1 MIYKISKSKIFTNIF
16 FVYNLE
22 NIFRKQKMQKYKIWI
37 DEAWRWPWLW
47 VVVAAAFSVNPEN
60 PPESNFLEKLN
71 DSKKLSEKNR
81 EKIFSEIIE
90 LSRWDEPKVFFWVW
104 VVDNFF
110 IDEKNIKQANREA
123 MRRAI
128 IEIKRKIEFFNYVKE
143 LKIDVFIDWND
154 NYAFEELDRKPIFII
169 GWDAKV
175 PEISAA
181 SIIAKVFR
189 DDLMK
194 SYALLYPDLWLE
206 KHKWY
211 WTKFHKDYLKN
222 PTKIT
227 WIHRLS
233 YKPVKETL
241 EQKPKLLLHICCWPD
256 ACIPIWDLKKDYEVI
271 CFWYDPNI
279 QPRSEYDKR
288 LKAFQKVCELEKV
301 DYIVWEYDIWKF
313 FEKIKWLEHTPE
325 RWEKCTKCYDMR
337 LERTALEARRLWI
350 KYWTSTLNNSPHKDL
365 EKMFTLWEKWSKE
378 QTFDS
383 EKNENLK
390 EKLDFLKIAFRK
402 NWWFERSVEY
412 TKKHK
417 IYRQNYCG
425 CIYSDTFSGWKEKFL
440 KKLKDK
446 WQE

>member
-301 DYIVWEYDIWKF
+301 NYIVWEYDIWKF

-425 CIYSDTFSGWKEKFL
+425 CIYSDTFPGWKEKFL
-440 KKLKDK
+440 NKSDK
-446 WQE
+446 N

>member
-128 IEIKRKIEFFNYVKE
+128 IEIKRKIEFFNYGKE

-365 EKMFTLWEKWSKE
+365 EKMFTLWEKWSEE

-383 EKNENLK
+383 EKKENLK

-425 CIYSDTFSGWKEKFL
+425 CIYSDTFPGWKEKFL
-440 KKLKDK
+440 NKSDK
-446 WQE
+446 N

>member
-37 DEAWRWPWLW
+37 DEAGRWPWLW
-47 VVVAAAFSVNPEN
+47 AVVAAAFSINPEN
-60 PPESNFLEKLN
+60 PPEDNFLEKLN

-90 LSRWDEPKVFFWVW
+90 LSRGDEPKVFFWVW

-128 IEIKRKIEFFNYVKE
+128 IEIKRKIEFFNYGKE

-365 EKMFTLWEKWSKE
+365 EKMFALWEKWSEE

-383 EKNENLK
+383 EKKENLK

-425 CIYSDTFSGWKEKFL
+425 CIYSDTFPGWKEKFL
-440 KKLKDK
+440 NKSDK
-446 WQE
+446 N

>member
-425 CIYSDTFSGWKEKFL
+425 CIYSDTFPGWKEKFL

>member
-1 MIYKISKSKIFTNIF
+1 
-16 FVYNLE
+16 
-22 NIFRKQKMQKYKIWI
+22 MQKYKIWI
-37 DEAWRWPWLW
+37 DEAGRWPWLW
-47 VVVAAAFSVNPEN
+47 AVVAAAFSINPEN
-60 PPESNFLEKLN
+60 PPEDNFLEKLN

-90 LSRWDEPKVFFWVW
+90 LSRGDEPKIFFWVW

-110 IDEKNIKQANREA
+110 IDEKNIKQANKEA

-128 IEIKRKIEFFNYVKE
+128 IEIKRKIEFFNYGKE

-365 EKMFTLWEKWSKE
+365 EKMFALWEKWSEE

-425 CIYSDTFSGWKEKFL
+425 CIYSDTFPGWKEKFL